1 MPSWDRDCLDAPP
14 GPLQLCPK
22 ARTPRTVLARFTEHR
37 GVLDPIGKP
46 RFFVE
51 TAPSIRP
58 AQQEC
63 SLRMA
68 LKNVWT
74 ALQDL
79 GP

>member
-1 MPSWDRDCLDAPP
+1 MRRQDRCSCAR
-14 GPLQLCPK
+14 K
-22 ARTPRTVLARFTEHR
+22 ARTPRTVLARFSKQR
-37 GVLDPIGKP
+37 C
-46 RFFVE
+46 FVE
-51 TAPSIRP
+51 TAPWIRP